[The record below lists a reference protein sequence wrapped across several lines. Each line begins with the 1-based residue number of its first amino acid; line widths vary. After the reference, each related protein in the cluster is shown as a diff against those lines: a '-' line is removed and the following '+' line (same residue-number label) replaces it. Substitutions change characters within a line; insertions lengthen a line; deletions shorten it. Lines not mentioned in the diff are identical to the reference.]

1 MWHRSIKSQGD
12 VLFPLSTCMLL
23 ERPIATFQTLRKNMN
38 KIIAS
43 TGHFIRIQVLKE
55 LRQNI
60 VTIESLTLDIDS
72 N

>member
-1 MWHRSIKSQGD
+1 
-12 VLFPLSTCMLL
+12 MLL

-60 VTIESLTLDIDS
+60 VTIENLTLDIDS